1 METITLNKIH
11 EDILSL
17 RKEMNEMKILI
28 EEDLEISDEVVQE
41 IEESRSRPKEEFVSQ
56 DNMMKEFN

>member
-17 RKEMNEMKILI
+17 RKEMNEKGRHLKQWNSNKILLK
-28 EEDLEISDEVVQE
+28 EQE
-41 IEESRSRPKEEFVSQ
+41 I
-56 DNMMKEFN
+56 